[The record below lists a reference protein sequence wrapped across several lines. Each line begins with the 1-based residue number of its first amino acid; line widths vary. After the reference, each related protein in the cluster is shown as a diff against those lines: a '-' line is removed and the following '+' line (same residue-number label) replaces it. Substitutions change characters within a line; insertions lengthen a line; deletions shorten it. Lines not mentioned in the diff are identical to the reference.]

1 MANSFAEY
9 PVVYKKKMD
18 EVFKASAVTSILEAS
33 EDAISFK
40 GTEEQEFKIQKLA
53 LQGLGTY
60 SRTNGYTDGNI
71 TETWETHT
79 FGQDRSRKFGLD
91 AMDSLEAFVKIAKV
105 GAQFTR
111 EHVAP
116 EIDAYRFHKICSL
129 CSVDATADLTV
140 DNVIAAI
147 DTGIET
153 LDDAEVPQEGRVM
166 FVSNEVYRLMKQSG
180 EFYQTRVT
188 HDNMVTKINR
198 KISMLDDIPVIRV
211 PKARFYS
218 AFTFYDGVTDGQEA
232 GGFVVADGATQ
243 LNFIIAPIN
252 ILLGIIKY
260 IDPKIVDKRFNTDSD
275 KWIYALRVYHE
286 LFILENKLSGVY
298 IHKKSS

>member
-1 MANSFAEY
+1 MANSMSY

-18 EVFKASAVTSILEAS
+18 EVFKASAVTAILEAS
-33 EDAISFK
+33 PDAVSFK

-60 SRTNGYTDGNI
+60 SRTNGYTDGDI
-71 TETWETHT
+71 TETWETHS

-91 AMDSLEAFVKIAKV
+91 AMDEKEAFVKIAKV

-140 DNVIAAI
+140 DTVVNAI
-147 DTGIET
+147 DTGVET

-166 FVSNEVYRLMKQSG
+166 FVSNEVYRLMKNSN

-188 HDNMVTKINR
+188 HDNNVQKINR
-198 KISMLDDIPVIRV
+198 KISMLDDMPIIRV

-218 AFTFYDGVTDGQEA
+218 SFTFYDGTTEGQEA
-232 GGFVVADGATQ
+232 GGFVPGGSAKQ

-260 IDPKIVDKRFNTDSD
+260 IDPKIVDKKFNTDAD

-298 IHKKSS
+298 ISKKSS

>member
-1 MANSFAEY
+1 MANSMSY

-18 EVFKASAVTSILEAS
+18 EVFKASAVTSILES
-33 EDAISFK
+33 SPDAISFK

-60 SRTNGYTDGNI
+60 SRSTGYTDGDI

-91 AMDSLEAFVKIAKV
+91 AMDEKEAFVKIAKV

-140 DNVIAAI
+140 DTVINAI
-147 DTGIET
+147 I
-153 LDDAEVPQEGRVM
+153 
-166 FVSNEVYRLMKQSG
+166 FVSNEVNRLMKQSG

-188 HDNMVTKINR
+188 HDNMNSKINR
-198 KISMLDDIPVIRV
+198 KISMLDDMPVIRV

-218 AFTFYDGVTDGQEA
+218 SFTFYDGVTGGQEA
-232 GGFVVADGATQ
+232 GGFVVGGAAKQ

-260 IDPKIVDKRFNTDSD
+260 IDPKIVDKKFNTDAD

-286 LFILENKLSGVY
+286 LFILENKLGGVY

>member
-1 MANSFAEY
+1 MANTYSY
-9 PVVYKKKMD
+9 PTIYKKKMD
-18 EVFKASAVTSILEAS
+18 EVFKASAVTSILEVS
-33 EDAISFK
+33 PDAVDFK

-60 SRTNGYTDGNI
+60 SRTNGYTEGDI

-79 FGQDRSRKFGLD
+79 FGQDRSRRFGID
-91 AMDSLEAFVKIAKV
+91 AVDEIEAYVKIARI

-111 EHVAP
+111 EHVSP

-140 DNVIAAI
+140 DNVVASI
-147 DTGIET
+147 DTGIQT
-153 LDDAEVPQEGRVM
+153 LDDAEVPENGRVL
-166 FVSNEVYRLMKQSG
+166 FISNEVNNLLKNSG
-180 EFYQTRVT
+180 EFFKTRLAT
-188 HDNMVTKINR
+188 DMNTKLNR
-198 KISMLDDIPVIRV
+198 KITVLDDMPLIRV

-218 AFTFYDGVTDGQEA
+218 AFDFYDGATAGQEA
-232 GGFVVADGATQ
+232 GGFTPASGATQ
-243 LNFIIAPIN
+243 INFILAPIN

-260 IDPKIVDKRFNTDSD
+260 IDPKIVDKKYNITAD
-275 KWIYALRVYHE
+275 KWVYALRIYHE

>member
-1 MANSFAEY
+1 MANSLSY

-18 EVFKASAVTSILEAS
+18 EVFKASAVTSILEVS
-33 EDAISFK
+33 PDAVSFK

-53 LQGLGTY
+53 LQGLGSY
-60 SRTNGYTDGNI
+60 SRSSGYTEGDI

-91 AMDSLEAFVKIAKV
+91 ALDEKEAFIKIAKV

-116 EIDAYRFHKICSL
+116 EIDAYRFGKICSL
-129 CSVDATADLTV
+129 CSVDATANLTV
-140 DNVIAAI
+140 DNVINSI
-147 DTGIET
+147 DTAIET
-153 LDDAEVPQEGRVM
+153 LDDAEVPQEGRVL
-166 FVSNEVYRLMKQSG
+166 FISNEINRLMKQSG

-188 HDNMVTKINR
+188 HDNNNSKINR
-198 KISMLDDIPVIRV
+198 KISMLDDMPLIRV
-211 PKARFYS
+211 PKARFYT
-218 AFTFYDGVTDGQEA
+218 AFDFNDGETAGQED
-232 GGFVVADGATQ
+232 GGFSVASGATQ
-243 LNFIIAPIN
+243 INFIMAPIN

-260 IDPKIVDKRFNTDSD
+260 TDPKIVDKKFNTDAD
-275 KWIYALRVYHE
+275 KWIYALRIYHE
-286 LFILENKLSGVY
+286 LFILENKQPGVY